1 MENFMHVEVV
11 EMDSN
16 GRIYLP
22 VSIRRRLKARRF
34 RAFLQG
40 DRLVLVP
47 IDLEELYGAF
57 APALYQTAEE
67 IDRAVEEESAKAVG
81 GDIH

>member
-1 MENFMHVEVV
+1 MHVEVV

-34 RAFLQG
+34 RAFVQE
-40 DRLVLVP
+40 DKLVLIP

-67 IDRAVEEESAKAVG
+67 IDRAVEGESAKAVG
-81 GDIH
+81 NNTR